1 MRILVVDDE
10 KNIRQAMATALEVM
24 DHEVATASTAQEAL
38 RRMEAGSF
46 QVILLDLK
54 LQQDSGLD
62 FLAEI
67 LRRDPNTTVVM
78 VTAYA
83 PIETA
88 VEAMRRGAF
97 DFLAKPCTPEQVRQ
111 VLEKIERT
119 RRLQNRVLE
128 AETRC
133 THECA

>member
-24 DHEVATASTAQEAL
+24 DHEVATAATAQEAL
-38 RRMEAGSF
+38 RRMEAGPF

-62 FLAEI
+62 LLGEI
-67 LRRDPNTTVVM
+67 SRRDPNASVVI

-83 PIETA
+83 SIETA

-97 DFLAKPCTPEQVRQ
+97 DFLAKPCTPEQDRKSV
-111 VLEKIERT
+111 V
-119 RRLQNRVLE
+119 
-128 AETRC
+128 
-133 THECA
+133 